1 MKGVELL
8 EKAESFTYEFFPIS
22 AAKQISEYEQLYTK
36 FCIVAG
42 ISVEQA
48 IELFAKGYILTPGK
62 NVSISDVME
71 ELK

>member
-1 MKGVELL
+1 MDGKLTR
-8 EKAESFTYEFFPIS
+8 EKLKEFSLFS
-22 AAKQISEYEQLYTK
+22 TSGRVSEYEQLYTK
-36 FCIVAG
+36 FRIVAG

>member
-1 MKGVELL
+1 MDGKLTR
-8 EKAESFTYEFFPIS
+8 EKLKEFSLFS
-22 AAKQISEYEQLYTK
+22 TSDRVSEYEQLYIK
-36 FCIVAG
+36 FRIVAG